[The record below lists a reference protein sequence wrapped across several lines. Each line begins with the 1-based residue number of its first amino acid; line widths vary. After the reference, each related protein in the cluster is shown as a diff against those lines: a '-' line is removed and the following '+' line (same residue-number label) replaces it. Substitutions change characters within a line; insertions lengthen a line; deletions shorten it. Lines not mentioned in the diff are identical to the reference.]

1 MPPDPLDELECVK
14 STLILM
20 EWMEEAKMADL
31 ERRWGVQPGDLRSRV
46 EAAEWLL
53 RASIRILSDSEHE
66 SLSDLT
72 VAPPLLEILK
82 ETRTRLQHGCK
93 PDIIPLVGIR
103 GVGRSRAR
111 DLVNRLSVESVRDVA
126 SMTNN
131 DLEKLGG
138 LQGWSTTLASNIRKE
153 ASRIVK

>member
-1 MPPDPLDELECVK
+1 M
-14 STLILM
+14 
-20 EWMEEAKMADL
+20 
-31 ERRWGVQPGDLRSRV
+31 
-46 EAAEWLL
+46 
-53 RASIRILSDSEHE
+53 
-66 SLSDLT
+66 
-72 VAPPLLEILK
+72 APPLLEILK

-93 PDIIPLVGIR
+93 SDIIPLVGIR